1 MSKSFSV
8 GATPKIRIESAGGDL
23 SVVGWDG
30 TDLLMKGDED
40 ETRFEPTG
48 EAFSVSSGGDLS
60 LRVPRGASLEF
71 VMIGGDASIR
81 GVLGGCEIKEAT
93 GDLSIRDVG
102 AVAIDTIH
110 SDLSLSGVKGDVYL
124 KNLHSDASIKDVS
137 GNLVI
142 DLLSDDLS
150 LRGVKGNVHIKSL
163 NGDASINDVE
173 GNVVLDS
180 VSDDLAL
187 RGARGNIKVNVG
199 DDVVVYLEPKA
210 DAEYSID
217 AGEDILLVLP
227 KNADATLTMRGDE
240 IFMDWQ
246 GMDNDDATE
255 RVVTLGGGS
264 AKIAL
269 NAGGEVRVSNRA
281 DAGNS
286 ADEWGNFAGLNFDW
300 SGFGERISRQ
310 VDQATAR
317 AAKRVE
323 EAGRR
328 AEEAGRRAERH
339 AARHAR
345 HAKSGLIVGRWNWDF
360 KNGPRPPRPPMPP
373 EPPAE
378 PVSDAERM
386 AILKMLA
393 DNKISAQQA
402 EELLNALDGGA

>member
-1 MSKSFSV
+1 MSKSISV
-8 GATPKIRIESAGGDL
+8 GSNPKIRIESAGGDL

-40 ETRFEPTG
+40 EIRFEQTG
-48 EAFSVSSGGDLS
+48 EAVSVSSGDDLA

-71 VMIGGDASIR
+71 TKIDGDASIR
-81 GVLGGCEIKEAT
+81 GVIGGCEIKEIT
-93 GDLSIRDVG
+93 GDLSMRDVG
-102 AVAIDTIH
+102 AVSIDTIH

-124 KNLHSDASIKDVS
+124 KNLHSDASIKDVE

-163 NGDASINDVE
+163 NGDASINDVD

-227 KNADATLTMRGDE
+227 KTANATLNMRGDE

-255 RVVTLGGGS
+255 RVVTLGDGS
-264 AKIAL
+264 AKISM
-269 NAGGEVRVSNRA
+269 NAGGEVRVSNRS

-286 ADEWGNFAGLNFDW
+286 ADEWGNFAGLNLDW

-317 AAKRVE
+317 AAKRAD
-323 EAGRR
+323 EAV
-328 AEEAGRRAERH
+328 RRAERH

-345 HAKSGLIVGRWNWDF
+345 HVGHPKSGLVVGRWNWDF
-360 KNGPRPPRPPMPP
+360 KNGPKPPMPP
-373 EPPAE
+373 RSPMPPAEPAE
-378 PVSDAERM
+378 PVSEEERM

-393 DNKISAQQA
+393 EKKITAQQA
-402 EELLNALDGGA
+402 EELLSALDGGT